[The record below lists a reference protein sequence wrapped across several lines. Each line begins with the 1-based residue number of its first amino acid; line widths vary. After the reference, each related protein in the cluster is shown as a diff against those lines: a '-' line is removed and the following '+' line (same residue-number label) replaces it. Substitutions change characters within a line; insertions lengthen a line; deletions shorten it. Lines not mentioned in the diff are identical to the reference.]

1 MAGIIKV
8 LSYRI
13 LICNRVQ
20 GGAALTLSVQQM
32 TELSVDKGP
41 SVRGGDK
48 HIPSSE
54 LVAFAKN
61 YSFSCQHL
69 FFSLSQGS
77 TPLILYPLQN
87 VVCNTPPRERL
98 KHSKCSKHAEQKTTV
113 PLPAPS
119 CADHHSELKA
129 LFYMQCCCFQ
139 ITLGQIYSSAEYNCN
154 IYTPIITLYCFGLSL
169 KIPVEHRNERP
180 I

>member
-8 LSYRI
+8 LSYCI

-54 LVAFAKN
+54 LV
-61 YSFSCQHL
+61 
-69 FFSLSQGS
+69 
-77 TPLILYPLQN
+77 
-87 VVCNTPPRERL
+87 
-98 KHSKCSKHAEQKTTV
+98 
-113 PLPAPS
+113 
-119 CADHHSELKA
+119 
-129 LFYMQCCCFQ
+129 
-139 ITLGQIYSSAEYNCN
+139 
-154 IYTPIITLYCFGLSL
+154 
-169 KIPVEHRNERP
+169 
-180 I
+180 